1 LVLYS
6 DVGRPQTQRI
16 HAGLFRAAEVT
27 HGAFALLHAGLKGS
41 DLSRRLFVLLSSVA
55 AIATMRPAT
64 QSNALF
70 VFHSNPWLNLH
81 HFARASARG
90 GPAPTGLSDEE
101 GRQWAA
107 GVESY
112 KPYAA
117 RDLLQDD
124 DMVDIKNALRG
135 AEGRTSLDGIKIDAG
150 LKATLER
157 LMPIYQRRWWPE
169 HERAN
174 RAWIAA
180 VQPLLERHG
189 TALSQALTR
198 TYDTSWPRD
207 PIPVDLSITAGPNG
221 AYTTGPPTHVTISS
235 SEPSLQGLAAL
246 EMLFHE
252 SSHSAVSD
260 LFQRVRQAASEQ
272 RVSVPPQ
279 LWHAVLFYTA
289 GELTARELKAH
300 GIAYTPYGGEVLYT
314 NLCGAG
320 CREKIA
326 EYWTPHLDGKRSVS
340 DSLAALVASFK

>member
-1 LVLYS
+1 MRPRPGTEQSRSRLVP
-6 DVGRPQTQRI
+6 RRI
-16 HAGLFRAAEVT
+16 DGTDMSRC
-27 HGAFALLHAGLKGS
+27 LLLLLAS
-41 DLSRRLFVLLSSVA
+41 FV
-55 AIATMRPAT
+55 AIATMRPAA

-70 VFHSNPWLNLH
+70 AFHSNPWLNLH

-90 GPAPTGLSDEE
+90 GPAPTGLSEE
-101 GRQWAA
+101 ESRQWTA
-107 GVESY
+107 GVEFY

-117 RDLLQDD
+117 RDVLRDEG
-124 DMVDIKNALRG
+124 MVDIKSALRG
-135 AEGRTSLDGIKIDAG
+135 AEVKPSLDGIKIDAG

-157 LMPIYQRRWWPE
+157 LMPIYRKHWWPE
-169 HERAN
+169 HDRGN

-198 TYDTSWPRD
+198 TYDTTWPND
-207 PIPVDLSITAGPNG
+207 PIPVDLSVTAGPTG

-235 SEPSLQGLAAL
+235 SEPSHQGLASL

-252 SSHSAVSD
+252 GSHSPVSD
-260 LFQRVRQAASEQ
+260 LFQRVRQAASDQ
-272 RVSVPPQ
+272 KVSVPPQ
-279 LWHAVLFYTA
+279 LWHGVLFYTA

-300 GIAYTPYGGEVLYT
+300 GIAYTPYGRQDLYT

-326 EYWTPHLDGKRSVS
+326 EYWTPRLDRKQSIA
-340 DSLAALVASFK
+340 DSLSRLVASFK